1 MLTGLIQEG
10 NLRETVKLLL
20 EMITSP
26 DTVNDYQIMMASQR
40 DTYGKCGGAKEDLMA
55 PA

>member
-1 MLTGLIQEG
+1 
-10 NLRETVKLLL
+10 
-20 EMITSP
+20 MITSP
-26 DTVNDYQIMMASQR
+26 DTVNDYPVIMPGQR